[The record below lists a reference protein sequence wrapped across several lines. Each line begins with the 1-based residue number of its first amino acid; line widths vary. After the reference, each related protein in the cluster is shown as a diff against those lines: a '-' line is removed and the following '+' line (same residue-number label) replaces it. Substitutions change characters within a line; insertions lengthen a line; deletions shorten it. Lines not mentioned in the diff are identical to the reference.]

1 MSVVE
6 RVERVTEGRWIPTR
20 PRRLVWWAAGVF
32 ALLYA
37 TAMVWH
43 YSNFGIHAF
52 DFGIF
57 DQGLWLLSR
66 FEEPFVTV
74 RGLHLLADHSSYI
87 MFLLVPLYWVL
98 PFQEALLVFTV
109 VGVAAGGPVTYA
121 IARRAGATTWLAGVA
136 ALLYLLHPAVAWLA
150 YDNFHPELL
159 VVPLA
164 LGGFLAIQENRQ
176 LLGLAL
182 FGLAVTAKE
191 DVALLVVP
199 LGIYLVF
206 FTGKRLAGG
215 VLALIGLG
223 ALALNFAVL
232 LPHFSPGGELLY
244 SGRYGH
250 LGEGLL
256 GVLAGLFTKPD
267 VVWAAVTAPKSLIYL
282 ISLLGPIPL
291 ALLAP
296 RILPIAIPAFLA
308 NVLST
313 HGYQAEIRWHYTTS
327 IVVVLAIGAAFG
339 AARMSRWSTRTVR
352 TIAWAVLVVGLV
364 TQLSMGPNPLSRPKW
379 YTGPSAD
386 TTNMHRAV
394 ALIPEDAVVSA
405 MDTFVPHLTHR
416 RVVFEFPNP
425 WQRHNYSTREAIL
438 PDPGIVEWVVVRLD
452 MYDDMVPVIDRL
464 RASNEFEIV
473 LEEPPVLLMRRIP

>member
-1 MSVVE
+1 MSVVKE
-6 RVERVTEGRWIPTR
+6 VEQRVEARWILSH
-20 PRRLVWWAAGVF
+20 PRRLVWVVAAVFVLVYGV
-32 ALLYA
+32 
-37 TAMVWH
+37 AMVWH
-43 YSNFGIHAF
+43 YSNFGVHAF

-74 RGLHLLADHSSYI
+74 RGLHLFADHSSYV

-98 PFQEALLVFTV
+98 PFQEVLLVFTV
-109 VGVAAGGPVTYA
+109 AVVAAGGPLTYA

-150 YDNFHPELL
+150 YDNFHPEIL

-182 FGLAVTAKE
+182 FGLALTAKE
-191 DVALLVVP
+191 DIALLVVP
-199 LGIYLVF
+199 LGVYLVV
-206 FTGKRLAGG
+206 FTGRRLAGG
-215 VLALIGLG
+215 VLALMGLG

-232 LPHFSPGGELLY
+232 LPHFGPGGDLLY

-250 LGEGLL
+250 LGQGVL
-256 GVLAGLFTKPD
+256 GVSAGVFTKPE

-296 RILPIAIPAFLA
+296 RILPVAIPAFLA

-327 IVVVLAIGAAFG
+327 IVVVLAIAAALG
-339 AARMSRWSTRTVR
+339 AARVSRWSTRTVR
-352 TIAWAVLVVGLV
+352 SIVWAVLVVGLV
-364 TQLSMGPNPLSRPKW
+364 TQLSMGPNPLTRPKW
-379 YTGPSAD
+379 YIGPSVD

-425 WQRHNYSTREAIL
+425 WERHNYGTRDAVL
-438 PDPGIVEWVVVRLD
+438 PDPDIVEWVVVRLD
-452 MYDDMVPVIDRL
+452 IYNDMVPVIDRL
-464 RASNEFEIV
+464 RASNQFEIV
-473 LEEPPVLLMRRIP
+473 LEEPPVLLMRRVP